1 MHTIISMIYM
11 DLSVTQYLSDATVN
25 IISCGNI
32 TITGGPLDVLTKI
45 SQKILKKHPFTPKA
59 F

>member
-1 MHTIISMIYM
+1 MIYM

-32 TITGGPLDVLTKI
+32 TITGGPLDVVTKI
-45 SQKILKKHPFTPKA
+45 SQKILKKHHFTPKA